1 MQYQGV
7 GSVLRETSAPMK
19 KLRFLLLLLPLGFG
33 SCDDDE
39 SRIETWTVASEKGV
53 AGIFMGFGHVPAY
66 IVKTSPNAGWK
77 ISTAHIEGF
86 TFEKGY
92 QTEML
97 VRIDPIPNPP
107 ADGPG
112 YRYTMEKPISRTPM
126 QSDVDP
132 LQFSPEFEVTIAS
145 RRADSPATSG
155 YWIKDMRYTDPQW
168 EPFPWEI
175 EGFDFEPGFEARLLI
190 RPVAEYDDAKGG
202 YEVKYRLTKLI
213 SSEEKVS
220 EGIPDK

>member
-1 MQYQGV
+1 
-7 GSVLRETSAPMK
+7 MK

-107 ADGPG
+107 ADGPER
-112 YRYTMEKPISRTPM
+112 RYTMEKPISRTPM

-132 LQFSPEFEVTIAS
+132 LQFSPEFEALAP
-145 RRADSPATSG
+145 R
-155 YWIKDMRYTDPQW
+155 
-168 EPFPWEI
+168 
-175 EGFDFEPGFEARLLI
+175 
-190 RPVAEYDDAKGG
+190 KG
-202 YEVKYRLTKLI
+202 
-213 SSEEKVS
+213 
-220 EGIPDK
+220 

>member
-1 MQYQGV
+1 
-7 GSVLRETSAPMK
+7 MK

-39 SRIETWTVASEKGV
+39 SRVETWTVASEKGV

-86 TFEKGY
+86 
-92 QTEML
+92 
-97 VRIDPIPNPP
+97 
-107 ADGPG
+107 
-112 YRYTMEKPISRTPM
+112 
-126 QSDVDP
+126 
-132 LQFSPEFEVTIAS
+132 
-145 RRADSPATSG
+145 
-155 YWIKDMRYTDPQW
+155 
-168 EPFPWEI
+168 
-175 EGFDFEPGFEARLLI
+175 DFEPGFEAQLLI
-190 RPVAEYDDAKGG
+190 RPVAEYDDAKGD

>member
-1 MQYQGV
+1 
-7 GSVLRETSAPMK
+7 MK
-19 KLRFLLLLLPLGFG
+19 QFCTLLLLLPLVFG
-33 SCDDDE
+33 SCVKDDDT
-39 SRIETWTVASEKGV
+39 RIETWTVASEKGV

-66 IVKTSPNAGWK
+66 IVKTGPNAGWE

-97 VRIDPIPNPP
+97 VRIEPIPNPP

-112 YRYTMEKPISRTPM
+112 YRYTMERPISRTPM
-126 QSDVDP
+126 QSNVDP

-155 YWIKDMRYTDPQW
+155 YWIKDMRCPDPRW

-175 EGFDFEPGFEARLLI
+175 EGFDFKPGFEARIRI
-190 RPVAEYDDAKGG
+190 RPVAEYDDAKGD
-202 YEVKYRLTKLI
+202 YEVKYHQTELI
-213 SSEEKVS
+213 SSEEKAS
-220 EGIPDK
+220 EGLPE

>member
-1 MQYQGV
+1 
-7 GSVLRETSAPMK
+7 MK
-19 KLRFLLLLLPLGFG
+19 QFCTLLLLLPLVFG
-33 SCDDDE
+33 SCDKDDNT
-39 SRIETWTVASEKGV
+39 RIETWTVASEKGV

-66 IVKTSPNAGWK
+66 ILKTGPNAGWE

-97 VRIDPIPNPP
+97 VRIEPIPNPP

-112 YRYTMEKPISRTPM
+112 YRYTMEKPISRTPI
-126 QSDVDP
+126 QSNVDP

-145 RRADSPATSG
+145 RRAASPATSG
-155 YWIKDMRYTDPQW
+155 YWIKDMRCPDPRW

-175 EGFDFEPGFEARLLI
+175 EGFDFKPGFEARIRI
-190 RPVAEYDDAKGG
+190 RPVAEYDEEKND
-202 YEVKYRLTKLI
+202 YEVKYNQTELI
-213 SSEEKVS
+213 SSEEQAS
-220 EGIPDK
+220 EGLPE

>member
-1 MQYQGV
+1 
-7 GSVLRETSAPMK
+7 MK
-19 KLRFLLLLLPLGFG
+19 KLRFLLLLLPLALG

-39 SRIETWTVASEKGV
+39 SRVETWTVASEKGV

-66 IVKTSPNAGWK
+66 IVKTGPNAGWE

-97 VRIDPIPNPP
+97 VRIDPIPDPP

-132 LQFSPEFEVTIAS
+132 LRFSPEFEVTIAS
-145 RRADSPATSG
+145 RRATTGWRPIGSRTCATPTRSGSRSRGRSRASISNRASRPASG
-155 YWIKDMRYTDPQW
+155 YSPSPNTTTRRATT
-168 EPFPWEI
+168 
-175 EGFDFEPGFEARLLI
+175 R
-190 RPVAEYDDAKGG
+190 
-202 YEVKYRLTKLI
+202 
-213 SSEEKVS
+213 
-220 EGIPDK
+220 

>member
-1 MQYQGV
+1 MN
-7 GSVLRETSAPMK
+7 
-19 KLRFLLLLLPLGFG
+19 KLRFLLLLLPLALG
-33 SCDDDE
+33 SCDNNE
-39 SRIETWTVASEKGV
+39 PRVETWTVASEKGV

-66 IVKTSPNAGWK
+66 IVQTGPNAGWE

-92 QTEML
+92 QTAMM

-112 YRYTMEKPISRTPM
+112 YRYTMEKLLSRTP
-126 QSDVDP
+126 SAPPVDP
-132 LQFSPEFEVTIAS
+132 ESLSPEFDITIAS
-145 RRADSPATSG
+145 ERGDNRLTA
-155 YWIKDMRYTDPQW
+155 YWFKDMRYPDPRW

-175 EGFDFEPGFEARLLI
+175 EGFDFKPGFETRLLI
-190 RPVAEYDDAKGG
+190 RPVAEYDDAKGD
-202 YEVKYRLTKLI
+202 YEVKYRQTKLI

-220 EGIPDK
+220 EGIPNK

>member
-1 MQYQGV
+1 
-7 GSVLRETSAPMK
+7 MK
-19 KLRFLLLLLPLGFG
+19 QFCTLLLLLPLVFG
-33 SCDDDE
+33 SCDKDNDT
-39 SRIETWTVASEKGV
+39 RIETWTVASEKGV

-66 IVKTSPNAGWK
+66 ILKTGPNAGWE

-97 VRIDPIPNPP
+97 VRIEPIPNPP

-112 YRYTMEKPISRTPM
+112 YRYTMEKPISRTPI

-132 LQFSPEFEVTIAS
+132 LRFSQEFEVTIAS
-145 RRADSPATSG
+145 ERGDNRMTA
-155 YWIKDMRYTDPQW
+155 YWFKDMRYPDPRW

-175 EGFDFEPGFEARLLI
+175 EGFDFKPGFEARIRI
-190 RPVAEYDDAKGG
+190 RPVAE
-202 YEVKYRLTKLI
+202 
-213 SSEEKVS
+213 
-220 EGIPDK
+220 

>member
-1 MQYQGV
+1 
-7 GSVLRETSAPMK
+7 MK

-97 VRIDPIPNPP
+97 VRIDPLFP
-107 ADGPG
+107 A
-112 YRYTMEKPISRTPM
+112 
-126 QSDVDP
+126 
-132 LQFSPEFEVTIAS
+132 
-145 RRADSPATSG
+145 
-155 YWIKDMRYTDPQW
+155 
-168 EPFPWEI
+168 
-175 EGFDFEPGFEARLLI
+175 I
-190 RPVAEYDDAKGG
+190 R
-202 YEVKYRLTKLI
+202 I
-213 SSEEKVS
+213 
-220 EGIPDK
+220 

>member
-1 MQYQGV
+1 
-7 GSVLRETSAPMK
+7 MK
-19 KLRFLLLLLPLGFG
+19 KCFVLLLLLPLGFG
-33 SCDDDE
+33 GCDDGHE
-39 SRIETWTVASEKGV
+39 PRTETWTVAPEKGV
-53 AGIFMGFGHVPAY
+53 AGIVMSFGHVPAY
-66 IVKTSPNAGWK
+66 IVKTAPNAEWRTFSGS
-77 ISTAHIEGF
+77 IANF

-126 QSDVDP
+126 QS
-132 LQFSPEFEVTIAS
+132 
-145 RRADSPATSG
+145 ATSG

-202 YEVKYRLTKLI
+202 YEVKYYQTKLI

>member
-1 MQYQGV
+1 
-7 GSVLRETSAPMK
+7 MK
-19 KLRFLLLLLPLGFG
+19 FCTLLLLLPLVFG
-33 SCDDDE
+33 SCDKDYDT
-39 SRIETWTVASEKGV
+39 RIETWTVASEKGV

-66 IVKTSPNAGWK
+66 ILKTGPNAGWE

-97 VRIDPIPNPP
+97 VRIEPIPNPP

-112 YRYTMEKPISRTPM
+112 YRYTMERPISRTPM
-126 QSDVDP
+126 QSNVDP

-155 YWIKDMRYTDPQW
+155 YWIKDMRCPDPRW

-175 EGFDFEPGFEARLLI
+175 EGFDFKPGFEARIRI
-190 RPVAEYDDAKGG
+190 RPVAEYDEEKND
-202 YEVKYRLTKLI
+202 YEVKYHQTEPI
-213 SSEEKVS
+213 SSEEKAS
-220 EGIPDK
+220 EGLPE

>member
-1 MQYQGV
+1 
-7 GSVLRETSAPMK
+7 MK
-19 KLRFLLLLLPLGFG
+19 QFCTLLLLLPLVFG
-33 SCDDDE
+33 SCDKDNDT
-39 SRIETWTVASEKGV
+39 RIETWTVASEKGV

-66 IVKTSPNAGWK
+66 ILKTGPNAGWE

-97 VRIDPIPNPP
+97 VRIEPIPNPP

-112 YRYTMEKPISRTPM
+112 YRYTMEKPISRTPI

-132 LQFSPEFEVTIAS
+132 LRFSPEFEVTIAS
-145 RRADSPATSG
+145 ERGDNRMTA
-155 YWIKDMRYTDPQW
+155 YWFKDMRYPDPRW

-175 EGFDFEPGFEARLLI
+175 EGFDFKPGFEARIRI
-190 RPVAEYDDAKGG
+190 RPVAEYDEEKGD
-202 YEVKYRLTKLI
+202 YEVKYHQTELI
-213 SSEEKVS
+213 SSEEKAS
-220 EGIPDK
+220 EGLPE

>member
-1 MQYQGV
+1 
-7 GSVLRETSAPMK
+7 MK
-19 KLRFLLLLLPLGFG
+19 KCFVLLLLLPLGFG
-33 SCDDDE
+33 GCDDGHE
-39 SRIETWTVASEKGV
+39 PRTETWTVASEKGV

-107 ADGPG
+107 ADGPER
-112 YRYTMEKPISRTPM
+112 RYTMERLISRTRTQPAI
-126 QSDVDP
+126 DP
-132 LQFSPEFEVTIAS
+132 LQFSPEFDVTIAS
-145 RRADSPATSG
+145 RRADDRMAA
-155 YWIKDMRYTDPQW
+155 YWFKDMRYTDPQW

-175 EGFDFEPGFEARLLI
+175 EGFEFVPGFETRLLI
-190 RPVAEYDDAKGG
+190 RPVAEYDDAKGD

>member
-1 MQYQGV
+1 
-7 GSVLRETSAPMK
+7 MK
-19 KLRFLLLLLPLGFG
+19 QFCTLLLLLPLVFG
-33 SCDDDE
+33 SCDKDDDT
-39 SRIETWTVASEKGV
+39 RIETWTVASEKGV
-53 AGIFMGFGHVPAY
+53 AGIFMGFGHVPAS
-66 IVKTSPNAGWK
+66 ILKTGPNAGWE

-97 VRIDPIPNPP
+97 VRIEPIPNPP

-112 YRYTMEKPISRTPM
+112 YRYTMERPISRTPM
-126 QSDVDP
+126 QSNVDP

-155 YWIKDMRYTDPQW
+155 YWIKDMRCPDPRW

-175 EGFDFEPGFEARLLI
+175 EGFDFKPGFEARIRI
-190 RPVAEYDDAKGG
+190 RPVAEYDEEKND
-202 YEVKYRLTKLI
+202 YEVKYHQTEPI
-213 SSEEKVS
+213 SSEEKAS
-220 EGIPDK
+220 EGLPE

>member
-1 MQYQGV
+1 
-7 GSVLRETSAPMK
+7 MK
-19 KLRFLLLLLPLGFG
+19 KCFVLLLLLPLGFG
-33 SCDDDE
+33 GCDDGHE
-39 SRIETWTVASEKGV
+39 PRTETWTVAPEKGV
-53 AGIFMGFGHVPAY
+53 AGIVMSFGHVPAY
-66 IVKTSPNAGWK
+66 IVKTAPDAEWRTFSGSIAN
-77 ISTAHIEGF
+77 F

-155 YWIKDMRYTDPQW
+155 YWIRTCATPTRSGSRSRGRSRAS
-168 EPFPWEI
+168 I
-175 EGFDFEPGFEARLLI
+175 SNRASRPGSSSVPSPNTTTQRA
-190 RPVAEYDDAKGG
+190 A
-202 YEVKYRLTKLI
+202 TK
-213 SSEEKVS
+213 
-220 EGIPDK
+220 

>member
-1 MQYQGV
+1 
-7 GSVLRETSAPMK
+7 
-19 KLRFLLLLLPLGFG
+19 
-33 SCDDDE
+33 
-39 SRIETWTVASEKGV
+39 
-53 AGIFMGFGHVPAY
+53 
-66 IVKTSPNAGWK
+66 
-77 ISTAHIEGF
+77 
-86 TFEKGY
+86 
-92 QTEML
+92 
-97 VRIDPIPNPP
+97 
-107 ADGPG
+107 
-112 YRYTMEKPISRTPM
+112 MEKPISRTPM

-132 LQFSPEFEVTIAS
+132 LQFSPEFEVTIGS

-190 RPVAEYDDAKGG
+190 RPVAEYDDAKGD

>member
-1 MQYQGV
+1 
-7 GSVLRETSAPMK
+7 MK
-19 KLRFLLLLLPLGFG
+19 KLHFLLLLLPFAFG

-39 SRIETWTVASEKGV
+39 SRVETWTVASEKGV

-66 IVKTSPNAGWK
+66 IVKTGPNAGWE

-97 VRIDPIPNPP
+97 VRIDPIPDPP

-112 YRYTMEKPISRTPM
+112 NRYTMEKPISRTPM

-132 LQFSPEFEVTIAS
+132 LRFSPEFEVTIAS

-175 EGFDFEPGFEARLLI
+175 ARLLI
-190 RPVAEYDDAKGG
+190 RPVAEYDDAKGD

>member
-1 MQYQGV
+1 
-7 GSVLRETSAPMK
+7 MK
-19 KLRFLLLLLPLGFG
+19 KCFVLLLLLPLVLG

-39 SRIETWTVASEKGV
+39 SRVETWTVASEKGV

-155 YWIKDMRYTDPQW
+155 YWFKDMRYTDPQW

-190 RPVAEYDDAKGG
+190 RPVAEYDDAKGD
-202 YEVKYRLTKLI
+202 YEVKYYQTKLI

>member
-1 MQYQGV
+1 
-7 GSVLRETSAPMK
+7 MK
-19 KLRFLLLLLPLGFG
+19 KLRFLLLLLPLVLG

-39 SRIETWTVASEKGV
+39 SRVETWTVASEKGV

-66 IVKTSPNAGWK
+66 IVKTAPDAEWRTFSGSIAN
-77 ISTAHIEGF
+77 F

-107 ADGPG
+107 ADGPER
-112 YRYTMEKPISRTPM
+112 RYTMERLISRTRM
-126 QSDVDP
+126 QPAIDP

-168 EPFPWEI
+168 EPLSLI
-175 EGFDFEPGFEARLLI
+175 HISEPT
-190 RPVAEYDDAKGG
+190 RP
-202 YEVKYRLTKLI
+202 
-213 SSEEKVS
+213 
-220 EGIPDK
+220 

>member
-1 MQYQGV
+1 
-7 GSVLRETSAPMK
+7 MK
-19 KLRFLLLLLPLGFG
+19 KLRFLLLLLPFALG

-39 SRIETWTVASEKGV
+39 SRVETWTVASEKGV

-97 VRIDPIPNPP
+97 VRIDPIPDPP

-112 YRYTMEKPISRTPM
+112 YRYTMEKPLSRTPM

-132 LQFSPEFEVTIAS
+132 LRFSPEFEVTIAS
-145 RRADSPATSG
+145 RRADDRMAA
-155 YWIKDMRYTDPQW
+155 YWFKDMRYTDPQW
-168 EPFPWEI
+168 EPVPVGDRGLRFRT
-175 EGFDFEPGFEARLLI
+175 GLRGRI
-190 RPVAEYDDAKGG
+190 RIQPVAEYDDAKGD

>member
-1 MQYQGV
+1 
-7 GSVLRETSAPMK
+7 MK
-19 KLRFLLLLLPLGFG
+19 QFCTLLLLLPLVFG
-33 SCDDDE
+33 CCDKDNDT
-39 SRIETWTVASEKGV
+39 RIETWTVASEKGV

-66 IVKTSPNAGWK
+66 ILKTGPNAGWE

-97 VRIDPIPNPP
+97 VRIEPIPNPP

-112 YRYTMEKPISRTPM
+112 YRYTMEKPISRTPI

-132 LQFSPEFEVTIAS
+132 LRFSPEFEVTIAS
-145 RRADSPATSG
+145 ERGDNRMTA
-155 YWIKDMRYTDPQW
+155 YWFKDMRYPDPRW

-175 EGFDFEPGFEARLLI
+175 EGFDFKPGFEARIRI
-190 RPVAEYDDAKGG
+190 RPVAEYDEEKGD
-202 YEVKYRLTKLI
+202 YEVKYHQTELI
-213 SSEEKVS
+213 SSEEKAS
-220 EGIPDK
+220 EGLPE

>member
-1 MQYQGV
+1 
-7 GSVLRETSAPMK
+7 MK
-19 KLRFLLLLLPLGFG
+19 KLRFLLLLLPFAFG

-39 SRIETWTVASEKGV
+39 SRVETWTVASEKGV

-66 IVKTSPNAGWK
+66 IVKTGPNAGWE

-86 TFEKGY
+86 TFAKGY

-112 YRYTMEKPISRTPM
+112 YRYTMEKPLSRTPM

-132 LQFSPEFEVTIAS
+132 LRFSPEFEVTIAS
-145 RRADSPATSG
+145 RRADDRMAA
-155 YWIKDMRYTDPQW
+155 YWFKDMRYTDPQW

-175 EGFDFEPGFEARLLI
+175 EGFGFKPGFEARIRI
-190 RPVAEYDDAKGG
+190 RPVAEYDDTKGD
-202 YEVKYRLTKLI
+202 YEVKYYQTELI
-213 SSEEKVS
+213 SSEKKAS
-220 EGIPDK
+220 EDIPE

>member
-1 MQYQGV
+1 
-7 GSVLRETSAPMK
+7 MK
-19 KLRFLLLLLPLGFG
+19 KCFVLLLLLPLGFG
-33 SCDDDE
+33 GCDDGHE
-39 SRIETWTVASEKGV
+39 PRTETWTVAPEKGV

-66 IVKTSPNAGWK
+66 IVKTAPDAEWRTFSGSIAN
-77 ISTAHIEGF
+77 F

-132 LQFSPEFEVTIAS
+132 LQFSPELEVTIAS

-168 EPFPWEI
+168 EPFP
-175 EGFDFEPGFEARLLI
+175 
-190 RPVAEYDDAKGG
+190 
-202 YEVKYRLTKLI
+202 
-213 SSEEKVS
+213 
-220 EGIPDK
+220 

>member
-1 MQYQGV
+1 
-7 GSVLRETSAPMK
+7 MK
-19 KLRFLLLLLPLGFG
+19 QFCTLLLLLPLVFG
-33 SCDDDE
+33 SCDEDDDT
-39 SRIETWTVASEKGV
+39 RIETWTVASEKGV

-66 IVKTSPNAGWK
+66 ILKTGPNAGWE

-97 VRIDPIPNPP
+97 VRIEPIPNPP

-112 YRYTMEKPISRTPM
+112 YRYTMERPISRTPM
-126 QSDVDP
+126 QSNVDP

-155 YWIKDMRYTDPQW
+155 YWIKDMRCPDPRW

-175 EGFDFEPGFEARLLI
+175 EGFDFKPGFEARIRI
-190 RPVAEYDDAKGG
+190 RPVAEYDEEKND
-202 YEVKYRLTKLI
+202 YEVKYHQTELI
-213 SSEEKVS
+213 SSEEQAS
-220 EGIPDK
+220 EGLPE